1 MSIASALPPRGR
13 PRLSY
18 ELYPPR
24 SPEQA
29 ERVWST
35 LQELARTLPR
45 FISVTY
51 PSAPEGREAA
61 AEMITR
67 VVAGSDLLAMA
78 HLTVVGTSA
87 DGLRDRI
94 RALFDHGVHDVL
106 ALRGDP
112 PAGGEWTT
120 HPGGLSSA
128 AELIS
133 LVREVEQEERTSG
146 RLTAPISVGC
156 ATNPA
161 APGGS
166 LDREVAAMSAKQDA
180 GASMA
185 VTQVFYEPNS
195 YVELVQALRAG
206 GVQVPIVP
214 GIIPLTNPDRLLR
227 MEAMTGV
234 AAPRTLLERL
244 ADPATRFTEGVRAT
258 ADLVEAV
265 VAAGAP
271 AIHVFTFNQAAP
283 TVALAAELARRG
295 VIDGGPAAPLVAASP
310 GSPVM

>member
-87 DGLRDRI
+87 DRLRDR
-94 RALFDHGVHDVL
+94 
-106 ALRGDP
+106 
-112 PAGGEWTT
+112 
-120 HPGGLSSA
+120 
-128 AELIS
+128 
-133 LVREVEQEERTSG
+133 VRRHWGT
-146 RLTAPISVGC
+146 P
-156 ATNPA
+156 
-161 APGGS
+161 
-166 LDREVAAMSAKQDA
+166 
-180 GASMA
+180 
-185 VTQVFYEPNS
+185 
-195 YVELVQALRAG
+195 
-206 GVQVPIVP
+206 
-214 GIIPLTNPDRLLR
+214 
-227 MEAMTGV
+227 
-234 AAPRTLLERL
+234 
-244 ADPATRFTEGVRAT
+244 
-258 ADLVEAV
+258 
-265 VAAGAP
+265 
-271 AIHVFTFNQAAP
+271 
-283 TVALAAELARRG
+283 
-295 VIDGGPAAPLVAASP
+295 
-310 GSPVM
+310 